1 MDISNLMILFVRT
14 VEQGSFSAAARA
26 LSLSPSAVSRQIAAL
41 EDHLGVRLLNRSS
54 RRVTLTEEGR
64 TFHERCLR
72 IVAEIDDAQ
81 AQMAHMAQHVQGTL
95 RVTATVAF
103 AKAHLLPLFPEFLK
117 SYPELALHLELT
129 DRLVDLAEEGVDVA
143 IRFTEQVEDESLVAR
158 RLVHNHRVVVAAPSY
173 LALHGTPRTPEDL
186 LSHNCLRMY
195 AVSSFND
202 WEFANADGSRVLE
215 VRGNF
220 ETNSADAVYHAALA
234 GLGVARL
241 SLYLVRADLEA
252 GRLVRLLPAY
262 THEKADILAV
272 YPHRRNLSPKVRAF
286 VDFLVE
292 RLSDTPHWDEV
303 SAPPGV
309 HALQE

>member
-72 IVAEIDDAQ
+72 IVAEIDDVQ

-117 SYPELALHLELT
+117 LYPELALHLELT

-158 RLVHNHRVVVAAPSY
+158 RLVHNRRVVVAAPSY
-173 LALHGTPRTPEDL
+173 LALHGTPRVPEDL
-186 LSHNCLRMY
+186 LAHNCLRMY
-195 AVSSFND
+195 SVSSFND
-202 WEFANADGSRVLE
+202 WEFANEDGTRVLE
-215 VRGNF
+215 VQGNF
-220 ETNSADAVYHAALA
+220 EANSADAVYHAALA

-241 SLYLVRADLEA
+241 SLYLVHADLEA

-286 VDFLVE
+286 VDFLAE
-292 RLSDTPHWDEV
+292 HLSD
-303 SAPPGV
+303 APDWESMSPPTGV
-309 HALQE
+309 HAMQE

>member
-26 LSLSPSAVSRQIAAL
+26 LSRSPSAVSRQIAAL

-72 IVAEIDDAQ
+72 IVAEIDDVQ

-117 SYPELALHLELT
+117 LYPELALHLELT

-158 RLVHNHRVVVAAPSY
+158 RLVHNRRVVVAAPSY
-173 LALHGTPRTPEDL
+173 LALHGTPRVPEDL
-186 LSHNCLRMY
+186 LAHNCLRMY
-195 AVSSFND
+195 SVSSFND
-202 WEFANADGSRVLE
+202 WEFARCPRTPTRRPTSWPSTRIGGTCPPRCARSWTFSPSTCPTHRTGSRYP
-215 VRGNF
+215 R
-220 ETNSADAVYHAALA
+220 H
-234 GLGVARL
+234 
-241 SLYLVRADLEA
+241 
-252 GRLVRLLPAY
+252 PAF
-262 THEKADILAV
+262 T
-272 YPHRRNLSPKVRAF
+272 
-286 VDFLVE
+286 
-292 RLSDTPHWDEV
+292 
-303 SAPPGV
+303 
-309 HALQE
+309 

>member
-72 IVAEIDDAQ
+72 IVAEIDDVQ

-117 SYPELALHLELT
+117 LYPELALHLELT

-158 RLVHNHRVVVAAPSY
+158 RLVHNRRVVVAAPSY
-173 LALHGTPRTPEDL
+173 LALHGTPRVPEDL
-186 LSHNCLRMY
+186 LAHNCLRMY
-195 AVSSFND
+195 SVSSFND
-202 WEFANADGSRVLE
+202 WEFANEDGTRVLE
-215 VRGNF
+215 VQGNF
-220 ETNSADAVYHAALA
+220 EANSADAVYHAALA

-241 SLYLVRADLEA
+241 SLYLVHADLEA

-286 VDFLVE
+286 VDFLAE
-292 RLSDTPHWDEV
+292 HLSDAPDWESISPPSGVHV
-303 SAPPGV
+303 SA
-309 HALQE
+309 

>member
-72 IVAEIDDAQ
+72 IVAEIDDVQ

-117 SYPELALHLELT
+117 RYPELALHLELT

-158 RLVHNHRVVVAAPSY
+158 RLVNNRRVVVAAPSY
-173 LALHGTPRTPEDL
+173 LALHGTPRVPEDL
-186 LSHNCLRMY
+186 LLHNCLRMY
-195 AVSSFND
+195 SVSSFND
-202 WEFANADGSRVLE
+202 WEFANEDGTRVLE
-215 VRGNF
+215 VQGNF
-220 ETNSADAVYHAALA
+220 EANSADAVYHAALA

-241 SLYLVRADLEA
+241 SLYLVHADLEA

-286 VDFLVE
+286 VDFLAE
-292 RLSDTPHWDEV
+292 NLSDAPDWE
-303 SAPPGV
+303 SMAPPSGV
-309 HALQE
+309 HAMSA

>member
-72 IVAEIDDAQ
+72 IVAEIDDVQ

-117 SYPELALHLELT
+117 LYPELALHLELT

-158 RLVHNHRVVVAAPSY
+158 RLVHNRRVVVAAPSY
-173 LALHGTPRTPEDL
+173 LALHGTPRVPEDL

-195 AVSSFND
+195 SVSSFND
-202 WEFANADGSRVLE
+202 WEFANEDGTRVLE
-215 VRGNF
+215 VQGNF
-220 ETNSADAVYHAALA
+220 EANSADAVYHAALA

-241 SLYLVRADLEA
+241 SLYLVHADLEA

-286 VDFLVE
+286 VDFLAE
-292 RLSDTPHWDEV
+292 HLSD
-303 SAPPGV
+303 APDWESMSPPTGV
-309 HALQE
+309 HAMQE

>member
-81 AQMAHMAQHVQGTL
+81 AQMAHLAQHVRGTL

-117 SYPELALHLELT
+117 LYPELALHLELT

-158 RLVHNHRVVVAAPSY
+158 RLVNNRRVVVAAPSY

-195 AVSSFND
+195 SVSSFND
-202 WEFANADGSRVLE
+202 WEFANDDGTQVLE
-215 VRGNF
+215 VQGNF
-220 ETNSADAVYHAALA
+220 EANSADAVYHAALA

-241 SLYLVRADLEA
+241 SLYLVHADLEA

-292 RLSDTPHWDEV
+292 NLSD
-303 SAPPGV
+303 APDWEPIPARSDMP
-309 HALQE
+309 ALQE

>member
-64 TFHERCLR
+64 TFHERCVR
-72 IVAEIDDAQ
+72 IVAEIDDVQ

-117 SYPELALHLELT
+117 IYPELALHLELT

-158 RLVHNHRVVVAAPSY
+158 RLVHNRRVVVAAPSY
-173 LALHGTPRTPEDL
+173 LALHGTPRTPADL
-186 LSHNCLRMY
+186 LVHNCLRMY

-202 WEFANADGSRVLE
+202 WEFADADGTRVLE
-215 VRGNF
+215 VQGNF
-220 ETNSADAVYHAALA
+220 EANSADAVYHAALA

-241 SLYLVRADLEA
+241 SLYLVRADLES

-286 VDFLVE
+286 VDFLAE
-292 RLSDTPHWDEV
+292 RLADAPEWEDAYPRTAAEV
-303 SAPPGV
+303 LP
-309 HALQE
+309 E

>member
-72 IVAEIDDAQ
+72 IVAEIDEAQ

-117 SYPELALHLELT
+117 LYPELALHLELT

-143 IRFTEQVEDESLVAR
+143 IRFTEQVDDESLVAR
-158 RLVHNHRVVVAAPSY
+158 RLVHNRRVVVAAPSY
-173 LALHGTPRTPEDL
+173 LALHGTPRVPEDL

-202 WEFANADGSRVLE
+202 WEFANEDGTRTLE
-215 VRGNF
+215 VQGNF
-220 ETNSADAVYHAALA
+220 EANSADAVYHAALA

-292 RLSDTPHWDEV
+292 HLSD
-303 SAPPGV
+303 APEWEPIPGRSDV